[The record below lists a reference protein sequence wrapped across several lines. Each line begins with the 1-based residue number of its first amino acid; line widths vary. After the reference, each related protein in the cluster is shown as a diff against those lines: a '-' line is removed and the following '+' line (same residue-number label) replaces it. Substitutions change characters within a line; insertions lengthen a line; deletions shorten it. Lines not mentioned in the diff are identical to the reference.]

1 MEVLDLIL
9 DALKYILGMVFITS
23 AVVGVLIVTASF
35 IQVVNVAERLLRLI
49 TGDDPKR
56 LRVYLIV
63 LATVLS
69 AWGFFLKEPLPL
81 AFGLIALAWAVLHY
95 RYRLGRDDP

>member
-63 LATVLS
+63 LVIVLS
-69 AWGFFLKEPLPL
+69 AWGFLLKEPLPL

>member
-9 DALKYILGMVFITS
+9 DALKYVIGTIFVTS
-23 AVVGVLIVTASF
+23 AVVGLLIVTSSF
-35 IQVVNVAERLLRLI
+35 IQVVNVAERFLRFV

-56 LRVYLIV
+56 LRVYLIA
-63 LATVLS
+63 LATALG

-81 AFGLIALAWAVLHY
+81 AFGLMALAWAVLHY
-95 RYRLGRDDP
+95 RYRLRRDDT